1 MKTLSALMDM
11 KDRVAIITGG
21 AGHLGRAA
29 AEATAEMGAT
39 VVLLDFHVDRL
50 AETAADL
57 SARFP
62 VPVVPMEV
70 DLEDEAAVRRTAD
83 AITARFPAV
92 DALINVA
99 ALVGTSPLE
108 GWTKPLMEQSSA
120 TWRRA
125 LEVNLTAV
133 FVLCQALAPSLRRS
147 RRGSVINVA
156 STYALVGPDPR
167 LYEGTSMYTP
177 AAYAASKGGI
187 VQLTRWLATE
197 LAPDVRVNT
206 ITPGGIERGQPAVF
220 QERYRQRTPLDRMG
234 AEEDLK
240 GAFAYLASD
249 LSAYVTGQNVVV
261 DGGWTCW

>member
-1 MKTLSALMDM
+1 MKSLSALMDM
-11 KDRVAIITGG
+11 KDRVVVITGG

-29 AEATAEMGAT
+29 GEAVAEMGAT
-39 VVLLDFHVDRL
+39 VALLDFHVDRL
-50 AETAADL
+50 AEAAADL
-57 SARFP
+57 SGRFAVPIIP
-62 VPVVPMEV
+62 VAV
-70 DLEDEAAVRRTAD
+70 DLEDEAAVRQAAAD
-83 AITARFPAV
+83 IAARFPAV

-108 GWTKPLMEQSSA
+108 GWTKPLLEQSSA

-133 FVLCQALAPSLRRS
+133 FVLCQALAIPLRRS
-147 RRGSVINVA
+147 GRGSVVNVA

-206 ITPGGIERGQPAVF
+206 ITPGGIERGQPPVF
-220 QERYRQRTPLDRMG
+220 QERYRQRTPLCRMG

>member
-1 MKTLSALMDM
+1 MKSLGALMDM
-11 KDRVAIITGG
+11 RDRVAVVTGG
-21 AGHLGRAA
+21 AGHIGRAA
-29 AEATAEMGAT
+29 AEAVAEMGAT
-39 VVLLDFHVDRL
+39 VVLLDFHADRL

-57 SARFP
+57 GSRFP
-62 VPVVPMEV
+62 GEIVPMEV
-70 DLEDEAAVRRTAD
+70 DLEDETAVRRAG
-83 AITARFPAV
+83 AEISGRFPAV
-92 DALINVA
+92 HALMNVA

-108 GWTKPLMEQSSA
+108 GWTKPLAEQSTA

-133 FVLCQALAPSLRRS
+133 FVLCQALADPLRRS
-147 RRGSVINVA
+147 GRGSVINVA

-187 VQLTRWLATE
+187 VQMTRWLATE

-220 QERYRQRTPLDRMG
+220 QERYRARTPLGRMG
-234 AEEDLK
+234 VEEDLK
-240 GAFAYLASD
+240 GAFAFLASD